1 MSSSTD
7 DSLSNSELGQ
17 LPEETVLAR
26 DIQRTLTALSDLIQQ
41 GLSPAAEKSG
51 KSQHLLLVKRYR
63 EILFDYTS
71 DFNKTSATLARKK
84 EHSELF
90 ASRSSVSQGESG
102 DDAMEQLLR
111 ERTSINNSMETS
123 ASIINQA
130 SEIYGDLK
138 QQGMSLK
145 NVGGAISRITGNIPG
160 LNRIVDN
167 IRRKRSRDDYIVAGT
182 IATCVCLTLWYIFG

>member
-1 MSSSTD
+1 VSSTTD
-7 DSLSNSELGQ
+7 DLLSNSELGQ

-71 DFNKTSATLARKK
+71 DFNKTSATLTRKK

-90 ASRSSVSQGESG
+90 QNRTMSQGESG

-111 ERTSINNSMETS
+111 ERSSINNSMETS

-130 SEIYGDLK
+130 SGIYGDLK

-167 IRRKRSRDDYIVAGT
+167 IRRKRSRDDYIVAGV
-182 IATCVCLTLWYIFG
+182 IAACVCLTLWYIFG